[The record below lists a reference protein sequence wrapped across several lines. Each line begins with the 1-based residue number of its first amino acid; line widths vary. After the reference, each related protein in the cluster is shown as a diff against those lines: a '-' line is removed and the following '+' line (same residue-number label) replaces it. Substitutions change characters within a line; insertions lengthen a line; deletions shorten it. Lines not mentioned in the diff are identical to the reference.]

1 MENHNQELR
10 SLLAET
16 NPDMT
21 FCMGHDNAIMGC
33 AAGFHEEVIVVYDTE
48 IIIENLMQDGK
59 TDSQA
64 RDFFDKNIANH
75 FKQKHMPMFV
85 DTMGV
90 RMVPNVFEVILAKL
104 KKTKKPRRKQ

>member
-21 FCMGHDNAIMGC
+21 FCMGHDNAIIGV
-33 AAGFHEEVIVVYDTE
+33 AAGFHEEVVVVYDTE
-48 IIIENLMQDGK
+48 MIIENLMQDGMS
-59 TDSQA
+59 DNEA
-64 RDFFDKNIANH
+64 RQHFDKNIGNH
-75 FKQKHMPMFV
+75 FKQKNMPMFV

-104 KKTKKPRRKQ
+104 KKTKKPRKKQ